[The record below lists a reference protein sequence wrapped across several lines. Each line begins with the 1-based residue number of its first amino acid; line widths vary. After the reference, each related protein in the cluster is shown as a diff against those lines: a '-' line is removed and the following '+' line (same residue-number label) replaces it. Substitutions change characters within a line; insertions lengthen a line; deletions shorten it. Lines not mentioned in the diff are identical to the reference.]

1 MPLNKLWM
9 IAFRDLGRNR
19 RRSIFTLLAV
29 AFGLALLLF
38 MNGIIS
44 GMVAD
49 SLQNSIRLR
58 TGHIQ
63 VRAPSYDDAKLSLQS
78 KDLLPNPDQLAAQAS
93 ALSEV
98 KAAAPVIWAGGILNT
113 IQDSAGVQLYGI
125 DTTSPVYEPI
135 QSSVVA
141 GSFLTADDRDGI
153 LIGKRLA
160 DSLGVGVGQKINL
173 AIINSDGQPDQQVFT
188 IRGLYS
194 TGIPSYDQSAA
205 FLPLSKAQAL
215 TGTAGKASAIF
226 ILLKDQA
233 DTDKVAAALRG
244 SGVSVSTWTDL
255 NQVFVQTMQLAS
267 SFYVLLDGIV
277 ILIVAVIIA
286 NTLLMTVFE
295 RTREVG
301 ILAALGMKQ
310 RQIMQMFLLEA
321 ASLGLAGVIV
331 GVILGSASVLALSV
345 KGIPLTENMAAVAG
359 STFALGTS
367 MRARFDLGSFVALSI
382 ATLVIVVLAG
392 LYPARFAARLE
403 PVEALR
409 AD

>member
-38 MNGIIS
+38 MNGIIT

-58 TGHIQ
+58 TGHLQ

-125 DTTSPVYEPI
+125 DTTSPVYQPI

-173 AIINSDGQPDQQVFT
+173 AIVNSDGQPDQQVFT

-194 TGIPSYDQSAA
+194 SGIPSYDQSAA
-205 FLPLSKAQAL
+205 FLPLSKAQ
-215 TGTAGKASAIF
+215 
-226 ILLKDQA
+226 
-233 DTDKVAAALRG
+233 
-244 SGVSVSTWTDL
+244 
-255 NQVFVQTMQLAS
+255 
-267 SFYVLLDGIV
+267 
-277 ILIVAVIIA
+277 
-286 NTLLMTVFE
+286 
-295 RTREVG
+295 
-301 ILAALGMKQ
+301 
-310 RQIMQMFLLEA
+310 
-321 ASLGLAGVIV
+321 
-331 GVILGSASVLALSV
+331 
-345 KGIPLTENMAAVAG
+345 
-359 STFALGTS
+359 
-367 MRARFDLGSFVALSI
+367 
-382 ATLVIVVLAG
+382 
-392 LYPARFAARLE
+392 
-403 PVEALR
+403 
-409 AD
+409 